1 MEVRPIPVQLPLEAD
16 RGGTLARKPPVITLL
31 TKGANTDAG
40 QRKAKVRPAMS
51 HLLD

>member
-1 MEVRPIPVQLPLEAD
+1 MRPVQVQIPGSAD

-31 TKGANTDAG
+31 TKAANTDAG
-40 QRKAKVRPAMS
+40 QRKAKVSPAMS